1 MCYLKRR
8 RFTMREDH
16 PYVLT
21 VIFLIAAW
29 GVFLISG
36 CSQPVRTLDKSV
48 TAPQLIVNPETVR
61 VGVAKMKDTN
71 LVFSG
76 SGFEPGDS
84 VFINFLN
91 VPVGGKKQNISIA
104 SAEVGKDGTF
114 DAEVELLTKVS
125 DFLRADVGSNE
136 EMETIIIVSRAP
148 MPAGAYTARAVS
160 MLSDKTA
167 DCTLIV
173 KEPCV
178 IDRIKDWLGVK
189 LGKIV
194 KK

>member
-1 MCYLKRR
+1 
-8 RFTMREDH
+8 MRKDH
-16 PYVLT
+16 SYVLT
-21 VIFLIAAW
+21 AIFLIAAC
-29 GVFLISG
+29 GVLLISG
-36 CSQPVRTLDKSV
+36 CSQPVKALDKSV

-84 VFINFLN
+84 VFINLLN
-91 VPVGGKKQNISIA
+91 VPVEGEKQNLSIA
-104 SAEVGKDGTF
+104 AGEVGKDGTF
-114 DAEVELLTKVS
+114 DAKVDLLTKVS

-136 EMETIIIVSRAP
+136 EMETIVIVSRPP
-148 MPAGAYTARAVS
+148 MPAGTYTARAVS

-167 DCTLIV
+167 DCTLVV
-173 KEPCV
+173 KGPSL

-194 KK
+194 KKQAETS

>member
-1 MCYLKRR
+1 
-8 RFTMREDH
+8 MRKDH
-16 PYVLT
+16 PYVVT
-21 VIFLIAAW
+21 VIFLIAAC

-36 CSQPVRTLDKSV
+36 CSQPVKALDKSV
-48 TAPQLIVNPETVR
+48 TAPQLIVYPETVR

-84 VFINFLN
+84 VFISLLN
-91 VPVGGKKQNISIA
+91 VPVEGKKANLSVA
-104 SAEVGKDGTF
+104 SGDVEKDGTF
-114 DAEVELLTKVS
+114 KAQVDLLTKVS

-136 EMETIIIVSRAP
+136 EMESIIIVSRPP
-148 MPAGAYTARAVS
+148 MPVGAYTARAVS

-167 DCTLIV
+167 DCTLV
-173 KEPCV
+173 LKDPSV

>member
-1 MCYLKRR
+1 
-8 RFTMREDH
+8 MRKDH
-16 PYVLT
+16 SYVLT
-21 VIFLIAAW
+21 AVFLIAAC
-29 GVFLISG
+29 GVLLISG
-36 CSQPVRTLDKSV
+36 CSQVKALDKSV

-61 VGVAKMKDTN
+61 LGVAKMKDTS

-76 SGFEPGDS
+76 SGFEPADS
-84 VFINFLN
+84 VFINLLN
-91 VPVGGKKQNISIA
+91 VPVDGKKENLSIA
-104 SAEVGKDGTF
+104 AGEVGKDGTF
-114 DAEVELLTKVS
+114 DAKVDLLTKVS

-136 EMETIIIVSRAP
+136 EMETIVIVSRPP

-167 DCTLIV
+167 DCTLVV
-173 KEPCV
+173 KEPSL

>member
-1 MCYLKRR
+1 
-8 RFTMREDH
+8 MRKDH

-21 VIFLIAAW
+21 VIFLLAACA
-29 GVFLISG
+29 VFLISG
-36 CSQPVRTLDKSV
+36 CSQPVKALDKSV

-84 VFINFLN
+84 VFINLLN
-91 VPVGGKKQNISIA
+91 VPVEAKNASLSIA
-104 SAEVGKDGTF
+104 SGDVGKDGTF
-114 DAEVELLTKVS
+114 EAKVELLTKVS

-136 EMETIIIVSRAP
+136 KMETIVIVSRPP
-148 MPAGAYTARAVS
+148 MPAGVYTARAVS

-167 DCTLIV
+167 DCALIV
-173 KEPCV
+173 KNPSV

>member
-1 MCYLKRR
+1 
-8 RFTMREDH
+8 MRKDH
-16 PYVLT
+16 PYVVT
-21 VIFLIAAW
+21 VIFLIAAC

-36 CSQPVRTLDKSV
+36 CSQPLKALDKSV
-48 TAPQLIVNPETVR
+48 STPQLIVNPETIR

-84 VFINFLN
+84 VFINLLN
-91 VPVGGKKQNISIA
+91 VPVEGEKANLSIA
-104 SAEVGKDGTF
+104 SGDVGKDGTF
-114 DAEVELLTKVS
+114 EAKVDLLTKVS

-136 EMETIIIVSRAP
+136 KMETIVIVSRTP

-173 KEPCV
+173 KDPSV

>member
-1 MCYLKRR
+1 
-8 RFTMREDH
+8 MRKDNSN
-16 PYVLT
+16 VLT
-21 VIFLIAAW
+21 VMFLIAAC
-29 GVFLISG
+29 GVLLISG
-36 CSQPVRTLDKSV
+36 CSQPVKALDKSI

-84 VFINFLN
+84 VFINLLD
-91 VPVGGKKQNISIA
+91 VPVEGKTADLPIA
-104 SAEVGKDGTF
+104 SGDIGKDGTF
-114 DAEVELLTKVS
+114 DAKVELLTKVS

-136 EMETIIIVSRAP
+136 DMETIIIVSRPP
-148 MPAGAYTARAVS
+148 MPAGSYTARAVS

-173 KEPCV
+173 KEPSL

>member
-1 MCYLKRR
+1 
-8 RFTMREDH
+8 MRKDH
-16 PYVLT
+16 SYVLT
-21 VIFLIAAW
+21 AIFLVAAF
-29 GVFLISG
+29 GVLLISG
-36 CSQPVRTLDKSV
+36 CSQQVKALDKSV
-48 TAPQLIVNPETVR
+48 TAPQLIANPETVR

-84 VFINFLN
+84 VFINLLS
-91 VPVGGKKQNISIA
+91 VPVDGKKEDLSIA
-104 SAEVGKDGTF
+104 AGEVGEDGTF
-114 DAEVELLTKVS
+114 DAKVDLLTKVS

-136 EMETIIIVSRAP
+136 EMETIVIVSRPP
-148 MPAGAYTARAVS
+148 MPAGAYTARGVS

-167 DCTLIV
+167 DCMLVV
-173 KEPCV
+173 KEPSL